1 MDPLGGK
8 DTMKGYDLLKPF
20 GRIVCYGNIQL
31 EIFEKLVKNIYQCSS
46 VRAVHA
52 IYTLNFSPLQLCYTV
67 FSYIIQRFSEIIGG
81 GDACPLPLLPSPL
94 VSVIGPRLQSVR
106 TRDVASLIN

>member
-20 GRIVCYGNIQL
+20 GRIVCFGNIQL

-81 GDACPLPLLPSPL
+81 GMLAPFPSSLPPWCPSLGL
-94 VSVIGPRLQSVR
+94 VCRV
-106 TRDVASLIN
+106 